1 MRTFVGFCV
10 VGPKWPIYPSRFLK
24 TRFLVTNFSVPQ
36 YYDLSGGYRN
46 GNVTPTKLL
55 RRWVR
60 VRVEKTL
67 CTSGKCIAK
76 LLNYIKL
83 RDSNGLLI
91 NQLESKAVIFFLK
104 SKITSQLH
112 MFYFINVIFK

>member
-24 TRFLVTNFSVPQ
+24 TRFLVSNFSVPQ

-60 VRVEKTL
+60 VHVEKTL
-67 CTSGKCIAK
+67 YTSGKCIAK

-83 RDSNGLLI
+83 QDSNGLLI
-91 NQLESKAVIFFLK
+91 N
-104 SKITSQLH
+104 
-112 MFYFINVIFK
+112 